1 MSAGAVASI
10 LIRWFRDNLSAA
22 ANKSL
27 DLASPSGDDMIR
39 QQKYPANKK
48 HFSHSE
54 ILEET

>member
-39 QQKYPANKK
+39 QQKI
-48 HFSHSE
+48 SGQQ
-54 ILEET
+54 ETFFA